1 MHTPVALFNRAR
13 VLHELVFRPPRPPF
27 KYQEWMDSL
36 ADHVIYRRTGKY
48 VDFNALKEA
57 YEAGLSGDMDKVDL
71 YLGMHQLAKEE
82 D

>member
-1 MHTPVALFNRAR
+1 
-13 VLHELVFRPPRPPF
+13 
-27 KYQEWMDSL
+27 MDSL